1 MYPQSTAAVS
11 YQCFFLSV
19 FFKCL
24 HLLVGFRAAEAKDE
38 QVTVGVGAG
47 EALAVWCKLA
57 VKHCTVTLAFDLDKR
72 TTRYRRTD
80 SKKPSVVLCA
90 PVLSSP
96 CWSSAVCLSHAA
108 DPRWTRCHRGQQTGW
123 SWGQRDEVPAQ
134 TPRPRDPGN
143 IIIMN
148 YLLIWTR
155 CHRSSDKLTWCSLT
169 LRMWSSCP
177 V

>member
-1 MYPQSTAAVS
+1 MV
-11 YQCFFLSV
+11 FLSV
-19 FFKCL
+19 CFKCL

-96 CWSSAVCLSHAA
+96 C
-108 DPRWTRCHRGQQTGW
+108 
-123 SWGQRDEVPAQ
+123 
-134 TPRPRDPGN
+134 
-143 IIIMN
+143 
-148 YLLIWTR
+148 
-155 CHRSSDKLTWCSLT
+155 
-169 LRMWSSCP
+169 
-177 V
+177 